1 MVEYAFAYIAAFSII
16 PHKEVRYMDI
26 ASLST
31 ALSMSKLQ
39 NDFSVAMFAKQ
50 LDTYKDLGEAMTQNL
65 DELGK
70 QMELSVNPSV
80 GSSFDASV

>member
-1 MVEYAFAYIAAFSII
+1 
-16 PHKEVRYMDI
+16 MDI

-50 LDTYKDLGEAMTQNL
+50 LDTYKDMGTAMTQSL
-65 DELGK
+65 DEIGK
-70 QMELSVNPSV
+70 QMELSVNPGV
-80 GSSFDASV
+80 GSNIDLSV

>member
-1 MVEYAFAYIAAFSII
+1 
-16 PHKEVRYMDI
+16 MDI

-39 NDFSVAMFAKQ
+39 NDFGVAMFAKQ
-50 LDTYKDLGEAMTQNL
+50 LDTYQDMGDAMTQTL
-65 DELGK
+65 DAIGK